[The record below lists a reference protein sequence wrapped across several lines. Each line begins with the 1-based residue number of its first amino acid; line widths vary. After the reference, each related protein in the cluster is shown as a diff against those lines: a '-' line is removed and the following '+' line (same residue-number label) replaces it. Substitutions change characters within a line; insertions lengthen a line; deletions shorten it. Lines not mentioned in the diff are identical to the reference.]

1 MTCDFLGRSLQALF
15 MPSRGLG
22 FRVSGLRFRVT
33 GFGLE
38 CLLAS
43 GIGWV
48 RKAWFQNSPGR

>member
-1 MTCDFLGRSLQALF
+1 

-22 FRVSGLRFRVT
+22 FRVEGLGFEVRVT